1 MQRVELTLKNGG
13 KLDFALPYYAR
24 NFHQDRKLSDLSD
37 CRYFFIDRKLK
48 ANKKEMEDDLKYSF
62 NNGIESL
69 KKKRETKP
77 HI

>member
-1 MQRVELTLKNGG
+1 MCAKTHAEGRIDIKKNGG

-48 ANKKEMEDDLKYSF
+48 ANKKEMEDDLKY
-62 NNGIESL
+62 GLIIAL
-69 KKKRETKP
+69 KA
-77 HI
+77 